1 MELGDAT
8 IFTVIKK
15 RMAWLTRRQQVLSQ
29 NIANSDT
36 PDYKPRDL
44 KPFNFRNLL
53 RRQAHQV
60 KLAVTNKG
68 HITGG
73 RSARDSEF
81 SVAVDRKPYETS
93 PSGNAVILEEQMAKI
108 NQTNISHRLTTSLYN
123 KHLDMVKIALGK
135 GR

>member
-15 RMAWLTRRQQVLSQ
+15 RLAWLNRRQEVLGR

-36 PDYKPRDL
+36 PEYRPRDL
-44 KPFNFRNLL
+44 RPFNFKELVSRK
-53 RRQAHQV
+53 AHQV
-60 KLAVTNKG
+60 KLSVTDKG
-68 HITGG
+68 HLAG
-73 RSARDSEF
+73 RNSRDSEF
-81 SVAVDRKPYETS
+81 STSVERKPYETS
-93 PSGNAVILEEQMAKI
+93 PSGNAVILEEQMAKV
-108 NQTNISHRLTTSLYN
+108 NQTNIAHRLTTSLYN

>member
-8 IFTVIKK
+8 IFTLIKK
-15 RMAWLTRRQQVLSQ
+15 RLAWLTRRQEVLGQ

-44 KPFNFRNLL
+44 KPFNFKELL
-53 RRQAHQV
+53 RRNANRV
-60 KLAVTNKG
+60 NMAVTNKN
-68 HITGG
+68 HLPG
-73 RSARDSEF
+73 RNSRDNAF
-81 SVAVDRKPYETS
+81 SSGVERKPYETA
-93 PSGNAVILEEQMAKI
+93 PDGNAVILEEQMAKI
-108 NQTNISHRLTTSLYN
+108 NQTAISHRLTTSLYN

>member
-15 RMAWLTRRQQVLSQ
+15 RLAWLNRRQEVLSR

-36 PDYKPRDL
+36 PDYRPRDL

-60 KLAVTNKG
+60 KLSVTDKS

-73 RSARDSEF
+73 RSSRNSEF

-93 PSGNAVILEEQMAKI
+93 PSGNAVILEEQMAKV
-108 NQTNISHRLTTSLYN
+108 NQTNIAHRLTTWLYT

>member
-1 MELGDAT
+1 M
-8 IFTVIKK
+8 
-15 RMAWLTRRQQVLSQ
+15 LSR

-36 PDYKPRDL
+36 PDYRPRDL

-53 RRQAHQV
+53 RSQAHQV
-60 KLAVTNKG
+60 KMSVTDKS

-73 RSARDSEF
+73 RSSRDSEF
-81 SVAVDRKPYETS
+81 SVTVDRKPYGRRRPAGT
-93 PSGNAVILEEQMAKI
+93 PSSSKNRMAKV
-108 NQTNISHRLTTSLYN
+108 NQTNIAHRLTTSLYT